1 MALRSSPRTVHQ
13 RDHSSD
19 FKHTI
24 YSILYVLPSS
34 LDAHGCPRHD
44 GSPPLAQ
51 YCAMWMHCVA
61 FSSCCLLC
69 RCRLFFG
76 SNPPRSLNVGQ
87 PNVHGNEHDHPLDAE
102 QHPPPGR
109 HPPEPRQPFLKVHL
123 TFCQTVFEVAKLLLA
138 FATTDRL
145 QYREVMG
152 ITLALP
158 TQPFSKQAQS
168 PTAPDPVRVG
178 LPQHAPHTCIRF
190 IPYHG
195 LPRPN
200 VDVPGA
206 EGGGQHAPAE
216 GWERWDEAVRYVSL
230 ANGSEMCKA
239 DAHRRR

>member
-1 MALRSSPRTVHQ
+1 MYQ

-19 FKHTI
+19 FKHTR
-24 YSILYVLPSS
+24 ILYVLPSS

-123 TFCQTVFEVAKLLLA
+123 CQTVSKLLLA
-138 FATTDRL
+138 LWAGFLASLAPCRLRLASYDGQTAFGHPAADRPSTHT
-145 QYREVMG
+145 R
-152 ITLALP
+152 
-158 TQPFSKQAQS
+158 
-168 PTAPDPVRVG
+168 PDPG
-178 LPQHAPHTCIRF
+178 TCTPVAYPSTRI
-190 IPYHG
+190 ILYHG